1 MNIPPRVDVV
11 GTGISTGTVEETV
24 ALILDPPPTGMRVAV
39 CTVHSVMTARHDPAL
54 RAALTAADITTP
66 DGVPLAWALRLSG
79 VPGQERVDG
88 YSVFHHTIEAG
99 LEPKKRHFFYGATPE
114 TLDKLVTSLTSAY
127 PAIQIVGT
135 HAPPF
140 RSLTDDEFEND
151 MAQISGAAP
160 DVVWVG
166 IGMPKQELWMARAED
181 WLPGV
186 SLVGVGA
193 VFDWVAGN
201 VPKAP
206 NWMQRAGL
214 EWLYRVYREPRRLWR
229 RYLWNNPAYLGLL
242 AAQLVRSRTGAAP
255 VAEKHDQPSG

>member
-39 CTVHSVMTARHDPAL
+39 CTVHSVMTARRDPAL
-54 RAALTAADITTP
+54 RAALTSADITTP
-66 DGVPLAWALRLSG
+66 DGVPLTWALRLSG

-88 YSVFHHTIEAG
+88 YSVFHHTIETG
-99 LEPKKRHFFYGATPE
+99 LERKNRHFLYGATPE
-114 TLDKLVTSLTSAY
+114 TLAKLVTSLRSTY
-127 PAIQIVGT
+127 PEIQIVGT

-140 RSLTDDEFEND
+140 RPLTDDEFGND

-206 NWMQRAGL
+206 AWMQRAGL
-214 EWLYRVYREPRRLWR
+214 EWLFRVYREPRRLWR

-242 AAQLVRSRTGAAP
+242 AAQIVRSKTGAAP
-255 VAEKHDQPSG
+255 VAGEHEQPSG